1 MKPKAI
7 LEKLRNEGMPSIKL
21 SQLKYQ
27 ITKYDKLHNPSRE
40 FTMRDIVNWSETHAT
55 RPEDTDT
62 PFVTKYWYTAD
73 TERHFRIFIST
84 KRLIGLARHVN
95 SI

>member
-1 MKPKAI
+1 MQ
-7 LEKLRNEGMPSIKL
+7 LRNEGMPSIKL

-27 ITKYDKLHNPSRE
+27 ITKYDKVHNPSQE

-62 PFVTKYWYTAD
+62 PFVTKYLQSQTVSESASA
-73 TERHFRIFIST
+73 FLMISHKGT
-84 KRLIGLARHVN
+84 VGRT
-95 SI
+95 

>member
-7 LEKLRNEGMPSIKL
+7 LKKLRNEGMPSIKL

-40 FTMRDIVNWSETHAT
+40 FTMRDIVNWSDTHAT
-55 RPEDTDT
+55 RPDDTDY
-62 PFVTKYWYTAD
+62 FILLAMHAYLV
-73 TERHFRIFIST
+73 HF
-84 KRLIGLARHVN
+84 GLHKT
-95 SI
+95 SIRK